1 MISLLDVWEAKIL
14 DIPST
19 KVDAADGTTTTV
31 GGPIK
36 DMTIEQKYGYR
47 LAIVH
52 ENSDLI
58 SLYKL
63 KAVEPA
69 NLCDKSVFVP
79 M

>member
-1 MISLLDVWEAKIL
+1 
-14 DIPST
+14 
-19 KVDAADGTTTTV
+19 
-31 GGPIK
+31 
-36 DMTIEQKYGYR
+36 MTIEQKYGYR

-69 NLCDKSVFVP
+69 NLRDQSVFVP